1 MALDTATAKNAAVDG
16 LKAKITHIAV
26 FSAAAAGAAV
36 VTSGV
41 EISVDRYTDPGN
53 DPRPAAWQP
62 AIVVDGKTA
71 FIVRDLAPG
80 RYAVWARFT
89 AGTEQPVRLVGGF
102 RVT

>member
-1 MALDTATAKNAAVDG
+1 MVEFPRETVEYGFVTVKN
-16 LKAKITHIAV
+16 
-26 FSAAAAGAAV
+26 GAAV
-36 VTSGV
+36 VTAGV

-71 FIVRDLAPG
+71 FIVRGLTPG

-102 RVT
+102 RIT